1 MTATDQQ
8 LIHRIALSM
17 LKGIGP
23 VNARNLVAYCGGV
36 DPLFTDRKVRRSLE
50 KVPGIGPT
58 LASAIPALRATRVD
72 PVVALRDER

>member
-1 MTATDQQ
+1 MTDQQ

-36 DPLFTDRKVRRSLE
+36 DPLFTDKKVRR
-50 KVPGIGPT
+50 T
-58 LASAIPALRATRVD
+58 LQEIAS
-72 PVVALRDER
+72 